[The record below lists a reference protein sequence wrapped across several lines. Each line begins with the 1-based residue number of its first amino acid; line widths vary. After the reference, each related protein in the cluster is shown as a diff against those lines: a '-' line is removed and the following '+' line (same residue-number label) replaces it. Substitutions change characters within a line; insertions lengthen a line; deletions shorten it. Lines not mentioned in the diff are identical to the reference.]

1 MNFDSIIKGGTV
13 VDGSKTC
20 KSKTADI
27 GINGEQIAAIGDLAD
42 AQSDTV
48 IDAENRIVCPGF
60 IDVHVHSERT
70 LVGGRDQFTGTHQGI
85 TTHLLAPDGFG
96 WGPLP
101 EKLAG
106 EMWYYTNFAY
116 GDQPPPPP
124 CSSPQEYLDLFN
136 GTSPA
141 NVAPQ
146 VPHCAVRLAAMGW
159 EPRAA
164 DEAELE
170 TMRISTRS
178 WMEAG
183 ATALN
188 LGLDYQ
194 PSANA
199 TFEELV
205 ELCKIAASYGGV
217 YAAHLRYQD
226 YGRTGAWD
234 EIIELSQASGIPVHV
249 SHERVD
255 EESLEKLERVE
266 QEGIDLTFESYLYP
280 AGMTHGVMLLPMSYQ
295 AGSPEEV
302 LKRLQD
308 PKARV
313 ECTPHLSEKLG
324 VRKGSQIIGYTA
336 SGRFAGSTLGEA
348 ADSCG
353 RSCEDLLFDLILEG
367 VGTFIFPWQTPD
379 DENRATTAQTV
390 AHPRMMLASDGIY
403 DVPHP
408 HPRGFGC
415 FAQLLG
421 QFVRERR
428 AVSLEDAIYK
438 MSGFPAERFGLTDR
452 GRLAEKAAAD
462 IVVFDPD
469 TVEARATWAEPKL
482 PAVGVD
488 DVMVNGRW
496 VKRDGEIT
504 GNLPGRTIGR
514 GKA

>member
-1 MNFDSIIKGGTV
+1 MNFDSIIRGGTV
-13 VDGSKTC
+13 VDGAKGG
-20 KSKTADI
+20 KSIRADV
-27 GINGEQIAAIGDLAD
+27 GITGDRIAAVGDLTE

-48 IDAENRIVCPGF
+48 VDAENRIVCPGF

-70 LVGGRDQFTGTHQGI
+70 LVGGRDQFSGTHQGI

-96 WGPLP
+96 WAPLS
-101 EKLAG
+101 EKLAA
-106 EMWYYTNFAY
+106 EMWYYTNFAC
-116 GDQPPPPP
+116 GERPPPPS
-124 CSSPQEYLDLFN
+124 CSSPQEYLDLFT
-136 GTSPA
+136 GTTPA

-159 EPRAA
+159 APRAA
-164 DEAELE
+164 TEEELD
-170 TMRISTRS
+170 TMREATRS
-178 WMEAG
+178 WMEVG

-205 ELCKIAASYGGV
+205 ELCKVAASYGGI

-226 YGRTGAWD
+226 YGRSAAWD
-234 EIIELSQASGIPVHV
+234 EIIELSRAADIAVHV

-266 QEGIDLTFESYLYP
+266 RDGIDLTFESYLYP

-302 LKRLQD
+302 LARLNEPQ
-308 PKARV
+308 ARADCV
-313 ECTPHLSEKLG
+313 PFLRDKLG
-324 VRKGSQIIGYTA
+324 VKKGTQIIGYTA

-348 ADSCG
+348 AAG
-353 RSCEDLLFDLILEG
+353 EGTSCEDLLFDLILQG

-379 DENRATTAQTV
+379 EENKAVTAETA
-390 AHPRMMLASDGIY
+390 AHPRMMLASDGVY

-421 QFVRERR
+421 RFVRERGALPLEE
-428 AVSLEDAIYK
+428 AVFK
-438 MSGFPAERFGLTDR
+438 MSGFQAERFGLKDR
-452 GRLAEKAAAD
+452 GRLAVGMAAD
-462 IVVFDPD
+462 IVVFDPA
-469 TVEARATWAEPKL
+469 TVADRATWSEPMQPAE
-482 PAVGVD
+482 GVD
-488 DVMVNGRW
+488 EVMVNGTW
-496 VKRDGEIT
+496 AKRDGKIT
-504 GNLPGRTIGR
+504 GVLPGRAIGR
-514 GKA
+514 SR

>member
-1 MNFDSIIKGGTV
+1 MNFDSIIKGGSI
-13 VDGSKTC
+13 VDGSKAC
-20 KSKTADI
+20 KRRMADV
-27 GINGEQIAAIGDLAD
+27 GIKGEQIAAIGDLKE
-42 AQSDTV
+42 AQSDTIV
-48 IDAENRIVCPGF
+48 NAENRVVCPGF

-70 LVGGRDQFTGTHQGI
+70 LVGGRDQFIGTHQGI

-96 WGPLP
+96 WAPLS
-101 EKLAG
+101 EKLAA
-106 EMWYYTNFAY
+106 EMWYYTKFAY

-124 CSSPQEYLDLFN
+124 CSSPQAYLDLFG

-159 EPRAA
+159 APRAA
-164 DEAELE
+164 DDPELDA
-170 TMRISTRS
+170 MRASTRS
-178 WMEAG
+178 WMEVG

-205 ELCKIAASYGGV
+205 ELCRIAVSYGGI

-226 YGRTGAWD
+226 YERSGAWD

-266 QEGIDLTFESYLYP
+266 RDGIDLTFESYLYP
-280 AGMTHGVMLLPMSYQ
+280 AGMTHGVMLLPMAYQ
-295 AGSPEEV
+295 AGSPEDV
-302 LKRLQD
+302 LERLKD
-308 PKARV
+308 PRARAD
-313 ECTPHLSEKLG
+313 CTPHLSDKLG
-324 VRKGSQIIGYTA
+324 ARKGSQIIGYTA

-348 ADSCG
+348 AEASG

-379 DENRATTAQTV
+379 DDNKATTAQTA

-415 FAQLLG
+415 FAQMLG
-421 QFVRERR
+421 TFVRERR
-428 AVSLEDAIYK
+428 ALSLEDAIHK
-438 MSGFPAERFGLTDR
+438 MSGFPADRFGLADR
-452 GRLAEKAAAD
+452 GKLAEKAAAD
-462 IVVFDPD
+462 VAVFDPD
-469 TVEARATWAEPKL
+469 TVAARATWTEPLL

-488 DVMVNGRW
+488 DVMVNGTW
-496 VKRDGEIT
+496 VKRDGAIT
-504 GNLPGRTIGR
+504 GALPGRAVGR
-514 GKA
+514 SQA